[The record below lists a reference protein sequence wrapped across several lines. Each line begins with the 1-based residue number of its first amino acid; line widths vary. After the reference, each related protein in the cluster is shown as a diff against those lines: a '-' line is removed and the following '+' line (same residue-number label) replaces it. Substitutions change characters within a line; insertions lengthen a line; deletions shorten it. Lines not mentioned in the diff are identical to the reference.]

1 MIKTLLAAACLM
13 AVCALFTGCGK
24 KKIIGELTVINYG
37 EYLDPDMLDL
47 FTEETGIKIN
57 YEEALTPEEMYT
69 KYSSGAI
76 KYDLVCTSD
85 YMMQKMIKDSEFLQI
100 PWDQMEYKDNIGK
113 KYYEYAA
120 MFDEGNKY
128 CLPYF
133 WGTLGILYNTKKVSK
148 PVDSWDVLFN
158 GEYSGEIIMQNS
170 MRDTF
175 MVALKYLGYSINTT
189 NPDEIR
195 AAYDL
200 LLKQKSQVQAYLVD
214 EARDEVV
221 AGNAVMA
228 VIYSGEAYLGHEYNN
243 DLAYVIPKEGSNVW
257 FDCWAITKNC
267 ENTEFAAKFLDF
279 LCREDVAAANFEY
292 IYYST
297 PNTKVIEGLDEEDR
311 ENESL
316 VPSEDA
322 TKNCE
327 VCLQAPDDITALMND
342 LWKKLK
348 SE

>member
-1 MIKTLLAAACLM
+1 MATTDLKTM
-13 AVCALFTGCGK
+13 
-24 KKIIGELTVINYG
+24 
-37 EYLDPDMLDL
+37 
-47 FTEETGIKIN
+47 
-57 YEEALTPEEMYT
+57 T
-69 KYSSGAI
+69 KQSLE
-76 KYDLVCTSD
+76 KNKV
-85 YMMQKMIKDSEFLQI
+85 F
-100 PWDQMEYKDNIGK
+100 
-113 KYYEYAA
+113 
-120 MFDEGNKY
+120 FDEA
-128 CLPYF
+128 
-133 WGTLGILYNTKKVSK
+133 ISK
-148 PVDSWDVLFN
+148 IEDLRFYASRFGGSCD
-158 GEYSGEIIMQNS
+158 
-170 MRDTF
+170 
-175 MVALKYLGYSINTT
+175 
-189 NPDEIR
+189 
-195 AAYDL
+195 DL